1 MTPVRALIFDFD
13 GLLVDTET
21 PAYQSWVEIFR
32 EHGAE
37 LPRALYQQDIGTA
50 GMFDAIGELQRLTG
64 KQFEH
69 EVVWQA
75 RQLHKERLSFNQ
87 PLLPGVTELLQA
99 AQQTGL
105 PMAVASSSG
114 SEWVESWL
122 ERLAIRQFFQC
133 VRTRH
138 DVERIKPAPDLFLAA
153 AACLGVEPAT
163 CVVFEDSPHGMTAA
177 AAAGMR
183 CVAVPNDLTIDMPR
197 PATALTLAS
206 LAELP
211 LVELIERLEG
221 ASTGLP

>member
-69 EVVWQA
+69 EVVWTA
-75 RQLHKERLSFNQ
+75 RQAHKDRLSFDQ
-87 PLLPGVTELLQA
+87 PLMPGALDLLRTAHQV
-99 AQQTGL
+99 GL
-105 PMAVASSSG
+105 PLAVASSSG
-114 SEWVESWL
+114 REWIDNWL
-122 ERLAIRQFFQC
+122 ERLNIRPFFQC

-153 AACLGVEPAT
+153 AACLGVEPAF
-163 CVVFEDSPHGMTAA
+163 CVVFEDSPHGMIAA
-177 AAAGMR
+177 ASAGMR
-183 CVAVPNDLTIDMPR
+183 CVAVPNDLTVDLPR
-197 PATALTLAS
+197 PPTALTLSS

-211 LVELIERLEG
+211 LARLIERLE
-221 ASTGLP
+221 AAA